1 MSQLQFDCP
10 IGYTI
15 PNQDL
20 SVEGFT
26 TTGVV
31 RKSYDANGKNP
42 HYLAEL
48 GKGKVYEW
56 VRLPIEWVNTMCT
69 RRYLDPKDR

>member
-15 PNQDL
+15 PNQDI
-20 SVEGFT
+20 SVRGFT

-31 RKSYDANGKNP
+31 RKQYDANGKNP
-42 HYLAEL
+42 RFLAEL
-48 GKGKVYEW
+48 NKGKVYEW

-69 RRYLDPKDR
+69 RRYIDPKDR

>member
-1 MSQLQFDCP
+1 MSGLQFDCP

-15 PNQDL
+15 PKQDL
-20 SVEGFT
+20 SVRGFT

-31 RKSYDANGKNP
+31 RKVYDTNGKNP

-69 RRYLDPKDR
+69 RRYIDPKDR